1 MERLCYQK
9 GSPRGSRWLQGRCL
23 AAPLALGALVS
34 SAWLLTGQDARA
46 DGFVDDSKLTLT
58 LRNYYFG
65 SDRRNGRADQQDWTQ
80 GFLLDYQSGFTQG
93 TVGLGV
99 DAFGYLGVK
108 LDGGPGRR
116 GTGNLPVH
124 AGNELADE
132 YSRAGAAA
140 KVRLGQTVVRYGQQL
155 PTAPVFAISTSRL
168 LPQSATGWSLLS
180 TDLSGLTLEAGH
192 FTSGTD
198 QVSTNRDGD
207 LWAGYARRRADHVD
221 FAGGKYAPAKG
232 VSLSLYAAQLA
243 DIWNQYY
250 GNFNLV
256 QPLSATQ
263 SMTFDANLYRTLD
276 TGAATAGPIDNTAY
290 SLAAAYSQGPHTFT
304 LGWQR
309 IDGDTPFD
317 YIGMGD
323 NGRTGGGLFLGN
335 ASMFSDFNAPGE
347 RSWQARYDL
356 NFKTLGV
363 PGLSLM
369 TRYIKGSDIDG
380 SGLPATSA
388 YRGLYGADDREREL
402 NLEGRYVVQSGSA
415 KGLSI
420 RVRQAWH
427 RGSLSTGGSVD
438 QLRMIIDYPLR
449 LL

>member
-1 MERLCYQK
+1 MDSSHYQK
-9 GSPRGSRWLQGRCL
+9 GMAPTGRQQKRGALV
-23 AAPLALGALVS
+23 APLALGMLGGCAL
-34 SAWLLTGQDARA
+34 LGGGQDAA
-46 DGFVDDSKLTLT
+46 AEGFLEDSKLTLT

-65 SDRRNGRADQQDWTQ
+65 SDRRNGRADQKDWTQ

-99 DAFGYLGVK
+99 DSFGYLGLK

-124 AGNELADE
+124 AGNEPADD

-140 KVRLGQTVVRYGQQL
+140 KLRLGKTVVRYGQQL

-168 LPQSATGWSLLS
+168 LPQSTTGWSLLS
-180 TDLSGLTLEAGH
+180 TDVPDLVLEAGH
-192 FTSGTD
+192 FTAGTD
-198 QVSTNRDGD
+198 QVSTNRDGE

-221 FAGGKYAPAKG
+221 FAGGKYSLAKG
-232 VSLSLYAAQLA
+232 VSLSLYAAQLD

-263 SMTFDANLYRTLD
+263 ALTFDANLYRTLD
-276 TGAATAGPIDNTAY
+276 TGAAKAGPIDNTSY
-290 SLAAAYSQGPHTFT
+290 SLAAAYSHGAQTFT

-317 YIGMGD
+317 YIGFGD
-323 NGRTGGGLFLGN
+323 NNRVGGGLFLGN

-363 PGLSLM
+363 PGLSFM
-369 TRYIKGSDIDG
+369 TRYIKGTDIDG
-380 SGLPATSA
+380 SQLPATSA
-388 YRGLYGADDREREL
+388 YRGLYGADDQEREL
-402 NLEGRYVVQSGSA
+402 NVEGRYTVQSGSA

-438 QLRMIIDYPLR
+438 QLRLILDYPLR

>member
-1 MERLCYQK
+1 MERLRYQK
-9 GSPRGSRWLQGRCL
+9 GLPRASRWLHGRRL
-23 AAPLALGALVS
+23 AAPLALGVLGGCMG
-34 SAWLLTGQDARA
+34 LLTGEEARA
-46 DGFVDDSKLTLT
+46 DGFLDDSKLTLT

-65 SDRRNGRADQQDWTQ
+65 SDRRNGRADQKDWTQ

-99 DAFGYLGVK
+99 DAFGYLGLK

-124 AGNELADE
+124 AGNQPADE

-140 KVRLGQTVVRYGQQL
+140 KLRLGQTVVRYGQQL

-168 LPQSATGWSLLS
+168 LPQSATGWSILS
-180 TDLSGLTLEAGH
+180 TDISGLTLEAGH

-221 FAGGKYAPAKG
+221 FAGGKYALAKG
-232 VSLSLYAAQLA
+232 VSLSLYAAQLD

-256 QPLSATQ
+256 QPLSASQ
-263 SMTFDANLYRTLD
+263 SLTFDANLYRTLD
-276 TGAATAGPIDNTAY
+276 TGAANAGPIDNTAY
-290 SLAAAYSQGPHTFT
+290 SFAAAYSLGPQTFT

-380 SGLPATSA
+380 SNLPATSA

-438 QLRMIIDYPLR
+438 QLRVIVDYPLR

>member
-1 MERLCYQK
+1 MQRSSQQAVTGVNAHRPGLGRLL
-9 GSPRGSRWLQGRCL
+9 G
-23 AAPLALGALVS
+23 PLALGVVGGCALLGNGEEVF
-34 SAWLLTGQDARA
+34 AEG
-46 DGFVDDSKLTLT
+46 GVEDSKLTLT
-58 LRNYYFG
+58 ARNYYFG
-65 SDRRNGRADQQDWTQ
+65 SDRRNGRLDQQDWTQ

-93 TVGLGV
+93 SVGFGV
-99 DAFGYLGVK
+99 DAFGYLGLK

-124 AGNELADE
+124 AGNQPADE
-132 YSRAGAAA
+132 YSRAGAAVKLRLA
-140 KVRLGQTVVRYGQQL
+140 KTVVRYGQQA
-155 PTAPVFAISTSRL
+155 PSAPVFAISTSRL
-168 LPQSATGWSLLS
+168 LPQTATGWSLAS
-180 TDLSGLTLEAGH
+180 TDIAGLLLEAGH
-192 FTSGTD
+192 FTSATD

-207 LWAGYARRRADHVD
+207 LWAGYARQRADHLD
-221 FAGGKYAPAKG
+221 FAGGKYSPLEG
-232 VSLSLYAAQLA
+232 VSLSLYAAQLD

-250 GNFNLV
+250 GNLNLV
-256 QPLSATQ
+256 KSLSSTQ
-263 SMTFDANLYRTLD
+263 ALTFDANLYRTLD
-276 TGAATAGPIDNTAY
+276 TGAAKAGPIDNTAY
-290 SLAAAYSQGPHTFT
+290 SLAAAYSLGPQTFT

-317 YIGMGD
+317 YVGLGD
-323 NGRTGGGLFLGN
+323 NGRVGGGLFLGN
-335 ASMFSDFNAPGE
+335 AAMFSDFNAPGE

-369 TRYIKGSDIDG
+369 TRYIKGTDIDG
-380 SGLPATSA
+380 SDLPANSA
-388 YRGLYGADDREREL
+388 YRGRYGADDREQEL
-402 NLEGRYVVQSGSA
+402 NLEGRYIVQSGSA

-438 QLRMIIDYPLR
+438 QLRVIVDYPLR

>member
-1 MERLCYQK
+1 MERSRHRK
-9 GSPRGSRWLQGRCL
+9 GSPRGNRWLQGGCL
-23 AAPLALGALVS
+23 ATPLALGVLGS
-34 SAWLLTGQDARA
+34 GMWLLTGQEARA
-46 DGFVDDSKLTLT
+46 DGFVDDGKVTLT

-99 DAFGYLGVK
+99 DAFGYLGMK

-124 AGNELADE
+124 AGNEPADE

-140 KVRLGQTVVRYGQQL
+140 KLRVGKTVVRYGQQL

-180 TDLSGLTLEAGH
+180 TDLPDLTLEVGH

-221 FAGGKYAPAKG
+221 FAGGKYALAKG
-232 VSLSLYAAQLA
+232 VSLSLYAAQLD

-256 QPLSATQ
+256 QPLSASQ
-263 SMTFDANLYRTLD
+263 SLTFDANLYRTLD
-276 TGAATAGPIDNTAY
+276 TGAANAGPIDNTAY
-290 SLAAAYSQGPHTFT
+290 SFAAAYSLGPQTVT

-380 SGLPATSA
+380 SNLPVTSA

-438 QLRMIIDYPLR
+438 QLRVIVDYPLR

>member
-1 MERLCYQK
+1 M
-9 GSPRGSRWLQGRCL
+9 QGGCL
-23 AAPLALGALVS
+23 ATPLALSVLGS
-34 SAWLLTGQDARA
+34 GAWLLTEQEARA
-46 DGFVDDSKLTLT
+46 DGFVDDGKLTLT

-80 GFLLDYQSGFTQG
+80 GVLLDYQSGFTQG

-99 DAFGYLGVK
+99 DAFGYLGMK

-124 AGNELADE
+124 AGNEPADE

-140 KVRLGQTVVRYGQQL
+140 KLRVGKTVVRYGQQL

-180 TDLSGLTLEAGH
+180 TDLPDLTLEAGH

-207 LWAGYARRRADHVD
+207 LLAGYARRRASHID
-221 FAGGKYAPAKG
+221 FAGGKYALAKG
-232 VSLSLYAAQLA
+232 ASLSLYAAQLD

-256 QPLSATQ
+256 RPLSATQ
-263 SMTFDANLYRTLD
+263 SLNFDANLYRTLD
-276 TGAATAGPIDNTAY
+276 TGAAKAGPIDNTAY
-290 SLAAAYSQGPHTFT
+290 SLAAAYSQGPHTVT

-356 NFKTLGV
+356 NFKTFGV

-369 TRYIKGSDIDG
+369 TRYIKGTNIDG
-380 SGLPATSA
+380 SNLPATSA

-402 NLEGRYVVQSGSA
+402 NLEGRYVVQAGTA

-438 QLRMIIDYPLR
+438 QLRVIFDYPLQ

>member
-1 MERLCYQK
+1 MER
-9 GSPRGSRWLQGRCL
+9 SLQEDVTVADAHRLGVGRL
-23 AAPLALGALVS
+23 LGPLALGVVGGCT
-34 SAWLLTGQDARA
+34 LLGNGEAVFA
-46 DGFVDDSKLTLT
+46 EGFVEDSKLTLT
-58 LRNYYFG
+58 ARNYYFG
-65 SDRRNGRADQQDWTQ
+65 SDRRNGRLDQEDWTQ

-93 TVGLGV
+93 DVGLGI
-99 DAFGYLGVK
+99 DAFGYLGLK

-124 AGNELADE
+124 AGNQPADD
-132 YSRAGAAA
+132 YSRTGAAM
-140 KVRLGQTVVRYGQQL
+140 KLRLAQTVVRYGQQA

-168 LPQSATGWSLLS
+168 LPQTATGWSLAS
-180 TDLSGLTLEAGH
+180 TDVANLLLEAGH
-192 FTSGTD
+192 FTSATD
-198 QVSTNRDGD
+198 QVSTNHDGD
-207 LWAGYARRRADHVD
+207 LWAGYARRRADHLD
-221 FAGGKYAPAKG
+221 FSGGKYSPVKG
-232 VSLSLYAAQLA
+232 VSLSLYAAQLD

-250 GNFNLV
+250 GNLNLV
-256 QPLSATQ
+256 KPLSSTR
-263 SMTFDANLYRTLD
+263 SLTFDANLYRTLD
-276 TGAATAGPIDNTAY
+276 TGAAKAGPIDNTAY
-290 SLAAAYSQGPHTFT
+290 SLAVAYTQGPQTFT

-317 YIGMGD
+317 YVGFGD
-323 NGRTGGGLFLGN
+323 NGRVGGGLFLGN
-335 ASMFSDFNAPGE
+335 ASMFSDFNAPNE

-380 SGLPATSA
+380 SNLPANSA

-402 NLEGRYVVQSGSA
+402 NLEGRYLVQSGSA

-438 QLRMIIDYPLR
+438 QLRVILDYPLR